1 MIEYSNSIVG
11 LTSEALDGGF
21 FAGWPSR
28 PSAATHLMLLRGG
41 DHIVLARDGA
51 AVVGFINALSDG
63 CYMAYIP
70 LLEVLSTHRGRGI
83 GTELVRRLLNTLEA
97 HYHIAL
103 LCDSEV
109 QPFYE
114 RLGLIRNPGM
124 VRVNMEQ
131 QRGTPR

>member
-1 MIEYSNSIVG
+1 
-11 LTSEALDGGF
+11 
-21 FAGWPSR
+21 
-28 PSAATHLMLLRGG
+28 
-41 DHIVLARDGA
+41 
-51 AVVGFINALSDG
+51 
-63 CYMAYIP
+63 MAYIP

-97 HYHIAL
+97 HYHVAL
-103 LCDSEV
+103 LCDPEV

-114 RLGLIRNPGM
+114 RLGLLRNPGM